1 MNNEELEEAMN
12 LLFVDQ
18 SEATTRLEIQ
28 HDLLLALVAEYRR
41 LKDHILIVDETLARI
56 QDRLPRVLIGG
67 LLPPKD
73 ELTRL
78 ECQIFQTPNLTPAQR
93 KANKTEW
100 SLRLTAY
107 VTGKRMTPDINV
119 RLYSGKKLYGQAQS
133 RSEIPTTLATV
144 SNNFQDDP
152 EMLLGMLRGVTD
164 GEGTP
169 CCPHQFCLLG
179 EDARYGYKP
188 AVEVFIGSDVIEFT
202 SIRPGK
208 GKKVGK
214 ALWYLDWRSKP

>member
-93 KANKTEW
+93 KANKTV
-100 SLRLTAY
+100 S
-107 VTGKRMTPDINV
+107 VTGTTRPISLDGV
-119 RLYSGKKLYGQAQS
+119 A
-133 RSEIPTTLATV
+133 PTRAGI
-144 SNNFQDDP
+144 F
-152 EMLLGMLRGVTD
+152 GYAGCRRK
-164 GEGTP
+164 
-169 CCPHQFCLLG
+169 CLT
-179 EDARYGYKP
+179 RC
-188 AVEVFIGSDVIEFT
+188 F
-202 SIRPGK
+202 
-208 GKKVGK
+208 
-214 ALWYLDWRSKP
+214 W